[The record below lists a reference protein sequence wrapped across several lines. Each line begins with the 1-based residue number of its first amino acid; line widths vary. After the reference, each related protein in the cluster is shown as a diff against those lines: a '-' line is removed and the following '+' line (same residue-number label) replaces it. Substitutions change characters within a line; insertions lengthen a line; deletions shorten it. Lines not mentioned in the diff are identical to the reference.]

1 MKIICTAKEFAT
13 LVRECERKKNSP
25 TGCNVCVFLQICLA
39 TEEGFCIED
48 AAKFEV
54 REHG

>member
-25 TGCNVCVFLQICLA
+25 TGCNGCVFLQICLA
-39 TEEGFCIED
+39 TEAGFCIED

-54 REHG
+54 REHV